1 MAVQSLS
8 CNKTKMFLQ
17 VTFGSVPYALT
28 KAAYQM
34 NPIVLIMSSLK
45 FLSSSATM
53 PFSCCLFIVASSSHT
68 TQWREDHF
76 GLSLSKVTVV
86 AL

>member
-1 MAVQSLS
+1 MLR
-8 CNKTKMFLQ
+8 Q
-17 VTFGSVPYALT
+17 VTFGTVPYALT
-28 KAAYQM
+28 KAAFQM
-34 NPIVLIMSSLK
+34 NPNVLIMSSLK

-53 PFSCCLFIVASSSHT
+53 LFSCCLFIVASSSHA

-76 GLSLSKVTVV
+76 GLSLSKLTVI